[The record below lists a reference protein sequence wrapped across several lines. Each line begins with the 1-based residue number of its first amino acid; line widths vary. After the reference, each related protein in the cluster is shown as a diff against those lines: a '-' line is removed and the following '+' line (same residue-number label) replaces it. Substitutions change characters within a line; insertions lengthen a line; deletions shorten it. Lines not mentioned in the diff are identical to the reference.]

1 MNLPIRYFEWE
12 TTFCDEWWKWYPKRL
27 YFCQTLRFLPH
38 FWAILRL
45 VCNHKAINAH
55 WNTQFSLDIQFR
67 RFFFHF
73 NSRFSNKWFF
83 PFFLSFVQCTNE
95 FAAVALSSVV
105 CYCRVILVAPLIES
119 VFIHCPYC
127 KCICVCMCG
136 CVRMSTS
143 MK

>member
-1 MNLPIRYFEWE
+1 MVIWWERTHMNLPIRYFEWE

-73 NSRFSNKWFF
+73 DSRLSNKWFF
-83 PFFLSFVQCTNE
+83 PFFPVFCSAQICCRCSIVCRLLLSCYLTCPSNRIRFHS
-95 FAAVALSSVV
+95 LS
-105 CYCRVILVAPLIES
+105 IL
-119 VFIHCPYC
+119 
-127 KCICVCMCG
+127 
-136 CVRMSTS
+136 
-143 MK
+143 